1 MKQGFGPLKFRTKF
15 FLSSFFVTVILPLLG
30 VWALYNQDIKSTK
43 ELIYS
48 NLENQINNL
57 SQSIYPAL
65 AFDDNQTAFD
75 QIKGFSSDPMLL
87 GVKVWKKN
95 SANANDFTL
104 FVNYPIQNA
113 SLPTLNKPVP
123 NDFIGEQKISLY
135 RLIKSEKEEL
145 GIVLVTR
152 TLDDL
157 KNKQAGYLKV
167 GARSIFAIFA
177 IIILITLWYQASL
190 TRPMKELTKVAST
203 ISKDKD
209 YTARAE
215 KTSQDEFGN
224 LTDIFNEM
232 LDSIQESNLLLR
244 SANEEME
251 QRVERRTKELT
262 LSNKRITEEMKAKEV
277 ANEALIK
284 TQQRLS
290 QNEKL
295 ANVGQVSSS
304 IAHELRN
311 PMAAIRNSTYF
322 LRLKLKDKKLTEH
335 LNIIDREISRSDQ
348 VIQRLLEITKGEDLK
363 KEKTDMQ
370 IVAVEAMSYAN
381 INKNSKLSIKFKP
394 VPFQLKVDK
403 LLMRHVFHNLFLNA
417 IEAMPNGGSIS
428 LVIKQMDDNL
438 AEIIITDEGIG
449 IEEHLLDKIFDP
461 LVTDKKDGI
470 GLGLSLCRDL
480 ISRHG
485 GSIRASSEKDKG
497 TKIIIQIPIN

>member
-1 MKQGFGPLKFRTKF
+1 MKMGFGPLKFRTKF
-15 FLSSFFVTVILPLLG
+15 FLSSFFATVILPSFV
-30 VWALYNQDIKSTK
+30 VWALYNEDIKSTK

-48 NLENQINNL
+48 NLGNQINNL

-75 QIKGFSSDPMLL
+75 QIKGFSSDPMLV
-87 GVKVWKKN
+87 GVDVWKKN
-95 SANANDFTL
+95 SADTNVFTL
-104 FVNYPIQNA
+104 FVNYPIQIA
-113 SLPTLNKPVP
+113 SQPRISKPVP
-123 NDFIGEQKISLY
+123 NDFIGEQKISMY
-135 RLIKSEKEEL
+135 RLIRSEKEEL

-152 TLDDL
+152 TLEDL
-157 KNKQAGYLKV
+157 KNKQAGYLQV
-167 GARSIFAIFA
+167 GVLSILAIFA

-190 TRPMKELTKVAST
+190 TRPMKELTKVASF

-215 KTSQDEFGN
+215 KTSQDEFGR

-232 LDSIQESNLLLR
+232 LDSIQESNSLLR

-262 LSNKRITEEMKAKEV
+262 LSNQRIIEEMKAKEL
-277 ANEALIK
+277 ANEALTK
-284 TQQRLS
+284 TRMQLS

-335 LNIIDREISRSDQ
+335 LEIIDREISRSDQ

-381 INKNSKLSIKFKP
+381 INKSSKLSVKFKP
-394 VPFQLKVDK
+394 EPFRIKVDK
-403 LLMRHVFHNLFLNA
+403 LLMRQVFHNLFLNA

-428 LVIKQMDDNL
+428 LVIKQMEDNL

-449 IEEHLLDKIFDP
+449 IEKHLVDKIFDP

-485 GSIRASSEKDKG
+485 GTIRASSEKDKG
-497 TKIIIQIPIN
+497 TNIIIQMPIS

>member
-1 MKQGFGPLKFRTKF
+1 
-15 FLSSFFVTVILPLLG
+15 
-30 VWALYNQDIKSTK
+30 
-43 ELIYS
+43 
-48 NLENQINNL
+48 
-57 SQSIYPAL
+57 
-65 AFDDNQTAFD
+65 
-75 QIKGFSSDPMLL
+75 
-87 GVKVWKKN
+87 
-95 SANANDFTL
+95 
-104 FVNYPIQNA
+104 
-113 SLPTLNKPVP
+113 
-123 NDFIGEQKISLY
+123 
-135 RLIKSEKEEL
+135 
-145 GIVLVTR
+145 
-152 TLDDL
+152 
-157 KNKQAGYLKV
+157 
-167 GARSIFAIFA
+167 
-177 IIILITLWYQASL
+177 
-190 TRPMKELTKVAST
+190 
-203 ISKDKD
+203 
-209 YTARAE
+209 
-215 KTSQDEFGN
+215 
-224 LTDIFNEM
+224 
-232 LDSIQESNLLLR
+232 
-244 SANEEME
+244 
-251 QRVERRTKELT
+251 
-262 LSNKRITEEMKAKEV
+262 MKAKEV

-403 LLMRHVFHNLFLNA
+403 LLMRQVLHNLFLNA

-497 TKIIIQIPIN
+497 TIIIIQIPIS

>member
-1 MKQGFGPLKFRTKF
+1 L
-15 FLSSFFVTVILPLLG
+15 
-30 VWALYNQDIKSTK
+30 
-43 ELIYS
+43 
-48 NLENQINNL
+48 
-57 SQSIYPAL
+57 
-65 AFDDNQTAFD
+65 
-75 QIKGFSSDPMLL
+75 
-87 GVKVWKKN
+87 
-95 SANANDFTL
+95 ANANAFSL

-113 SLPTLNKPVP
+113 SIPTLSKPIP
-123 NDFIGEQKISLY
+123 DDFIGEKKISLY

-157 KNKQAGYLKV
+157 KNKQAGYLQV
-167 GARSIFAIFA
+167 GVRSIFAIFA

-203 ISKDKD
+203 ISLDKD
-209 YTARAE
+209 YSARAE
-215 KTSQDEFGN
+215 KTSQDEFGS

-284 TQQRLS
+284 TQQLLS

-322 LRLKLKDKKLTEH
+322 LRLKLTEKKLTEH
-335 LNIIDREISRSDQ
+335 LEIIDREISRSDQ

-363 KEKTDMQ
+363 KAKTDMQ
-370 IVAVEAMSYAN
+370 IIAMEAMNYAN

-403 LLMRHVFHNLFLNA
+403 LLMRQVLSNLFLNA

-428 LVIKQMDDNL
+428 LVIKQMEDNL

-485 GSIRASSEKDKG
+485 GTIRASSEKNKG
-497 TKIIIQIPIN
+497 TKITIQIPIN